1 MSRTHTAFLPSGLV
15 ITFPPVK
22 IRHLISLQGI
32 DRRDLSAQSAWM
44 AEVCSM
50 TLDAV
55 LDLARDDWQAL
66 SRAITATLAPT
77 QEDAAPLGD
86 GPAQPASAAR

>member
-1 MSRTHTAFLPSGLV
+1 MGRLHTAFLPSGLV
-15 ITFPPVK
+15 ISFPPLK
-22 IRHLISLQGI
+22 IRHLIALQGI

-44 AEVCSM
+44 AEVCGM
-50 TLDAV
+50 TLDGV
-55 LDLARDDWQAL
+55 LDLERDDWQAL
-66 SRAITATLAPT
+66 SLAITATLALK